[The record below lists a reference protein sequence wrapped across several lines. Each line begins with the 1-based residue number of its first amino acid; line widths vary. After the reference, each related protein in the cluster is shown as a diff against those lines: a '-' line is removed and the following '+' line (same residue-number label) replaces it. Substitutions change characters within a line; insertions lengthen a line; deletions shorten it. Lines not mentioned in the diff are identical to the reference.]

1 MVCSGVLPEH
11 FHTPCDPH
19 PLLRNKTE
27 LMCTSWHLNGQQA
40 TTRLAGRKG
49 HLDLGQPE
57 HGFNLG
63 GPQQRPLRLL
73 CFRNASPESPMA
85 TENSD
90 AYVRHDDLVINYG
103 GNGALPFHLQIYW
116 GRRSY
121 PASVD
126 CNGLEWTLAMQT
138 ALPDYRSQLL
148 TSTTGFGAPELL
160 HLPASD
166 AKEAKLIESTSTFCA
181 AESTGC
187 ILVRLGEFSYLE
199 LVHPQD
205 FISAEV
211 VWTGEESDFSINR
224 TVFDCML
231 EKGVIV
237 RARLFGL
244 CVPRDNDVA
253 ILRAAYQAFITRE
266 LPLTT

>member
-1 MVCSGVLPEH
+1 MFYLNAVMLHAV
-11 FHTPCDPH
+11 FI
-19 PLLRNKTE
+19 LLLQNQPD
-27 LMCTSWHLNGQQA
+27 LMCTSWQLNGQQA
-40 TTRLAGRKG
+40 TTHLAGREG

-57 HGFNLG
+57 HGFCLD
-63 GPQQRPLRLL
+63 GPQQRALRLL
-73 CFRNASPESPMA
+73 CFRNATPESPTV
-85 TENSD
+85 TENPRG
-90 AYVRHDDLVINYG
+90 YVRHDDLVINYG
-103 GNGALPFHLQIYW
+103 GDGVLPFHLQIYW

-138 ALPDYRSQLL
+138 ELPDRLSQLA
-148 TSTTGFGAPELL
+148 TSTTGFGASELL
-160 HLPASD
+160 HLPALD
-166 AKEAKLIESTSTFCA
+166 AKEAKPIESTSTLCA

-187 ILVRLGEFSYLE
+187 ILVRLGAISYIE

-205 FISAEV
+205 FISAQV
-211 VWTGEESDFSINR
+211 IWTGEESEFSINR
-224 TVFDCML
+224 TVFDCIL

-244 CVPRDNDVA
+244 CVPRDNDVTL
-253 ILRAAYQAFITRE
+253 LREAYQSFLRRE